1 MATASTNGRTEPFTK
16 ASGRITKP
24 MAKELS
30 GTVEVT
36 FMLENFSMTRHM
48 DLECIF
54 TRMEA
59 GMKAIG
65 SMMCKKDKAKSCGW
79 MARRTWETIKMG

>member
-1 MATASTNGRTEPFTK
+1 
-16 ASGRITKP
+16 
-24 MAKELS
+24 
-30 GTVEVT
+30 
-36 FMLENFSMTRHM
+36 MLENFSMTRHM
-48 DLECIF
+48 DSECIF

-79 MARRTWETIKMG
+79 MVRRTWETIKME